1 MNNEDTENDIIDSVK
16 AYASAHGLNI
26 MNVYI
31 VYNKFCFNLVG
42 CKISVPESDK
52 MKATQPDFWPSE
64 ITCRVWEKF
73 KPVSIKAM
81 VLIMML
87 MVTIIT
93 KVADALAL

>member
-1 MNNEDTENDIIDSVK
+1 
-16 AYASAHGLNI
+16 

-52 MKATQPDFWPSE
+52 MKATQPGFWPSE

-73 KPVSIKAM
+73 KPGLNKSNGFNYDVDGNDNNQGSRRSG
-81 VLIMML
+81 
-87 MVTIIT
+87 TIT
-93 KVADALAL
+93 RTVYNDGRH